1 MQWTKGM
8 AGWMQRL
15 AKTVV
20 VAVLGL
26 ALWGLGNPPVW
37 AAGPWQRVPLET
49 QATLLDID
57 MAGDRGW
64 LVGTGGTLLITTD
77 GGKTWRSQ
85 TLDLADANYRFVSV
99 SFAGD
104 EGWIVGQ
111 PSLLLRTTD
120 GGQSWSRIGL
130 SSQLPGSPQLVKAL
144 GPATAEMS
152 TDVGA
157 IYRTQDGGLTWQAL
171 VRDAVGNSRNL
182 YRSEDG
188 RYLAVSTTGSFYSTW
203 APGQVT
209 WQGHNRNSSRK
220 VQNMGYAPNGRVWML
235 NRGGQI
241 QFSKPN
247 SLDEWEK
254 PQFPRAASGFG
265 LLDLVFQDAN
275 NVWVTGGSSRLL
287 HSADGGKTWE
297 RDESAANS
305 GTNLYRIRFFD
316 PNHGFILGADGV
328 LLRYQPA

>member
-1 MQWTKGM
+1 M
-8 AGWMQRL
+8 ARWMERL
-15 AKTVV
+15 TKTVL

-26 ALWGLGNPPVW
+26 ALWGLGNVPVW
-37 AAGPWQRVPLET
+37 AAGTWQRVPLDT

-57 MAGDRGW
+57 LVGDRGW
-64 LVGTGGTLLITTD
+64 LVGTGGTLLTTTD
-77 GGKTWRSQ
+77 GGKTWRLQ
-85 TLDLADANYRFVSV
+85 TLDLRDANYRFVSV

-144 GPATAEMS
+144 GPQTAEMS

-203 APGQVT
+203 EPGQPT

-265 LLDLVFQDAN
+265 LLDLAFQDDN

-297 RDESAANS
+297 RDASAANL
-305 GTNLYRIRFFD
+305 GTNLYRIRFFG
-316 PNHGFILGADGV
+316 PERGFILGADGV

>member
-1 MQWTKGM
+1 
-8 AGWMQRL
+8 
-15 AKTVV
+15 
-20 VAVLGL
+20 
-26 ALWGLGNPPVW
+26 
-37 AAGPWQRVPLET
+37 
-49 QATLLDID
+49 
-57 MAGDRGW
+57 
-64 LVGTGGTLLITTD
+64 
-77 GGKTWRSQ
+77 
-85 TLDLADANYRFVSV
+85 
-99 SFAGD
+99 
-104 EGWIVGQ
+104 
-111 PSLLLRTTD
+111 
-120 GGQSWSRIGL
+120 
-130 SSQLPGSPQLVKAL
+130 
-144 GPATAEMS
+144 
-152 TDVGA
+152 
-157 IYRTQDGGLTWQAL
+157 L

-203 APGQVT
+203 EPGQLT

-220 VQNMGYAPNGRVWML
+220 VQNMGYGPDGRVWML

-265 LLDLVFQDAN
+265 LLDLAFQDAN

-287 HSADGGKTWE
+287 HSTDGGKTWE

-305 GTNLYRIRFFD
+305 GTNLYRVRFFG
-316 PNHGFILGADGV
+316 PNQGFILGADGV